1 MQSIQERKVF
11 ALELI
16 PEDSDRDEKLG
27 GRFPDPVVRSKSSSG
42 DDAVHVDMV
51 VQFLVPGME
60 HLDDPWLCP
69 EVFFVG
75 RQFQKRFGT
84 ALMEQT
90 VKAFLV
96 AVNKRV

>member
-42 DDAVHVDMV
+42 DDAVHVDM
-51 VQFLVPGME
+51 
-60 HLDDPWLCP
+60 
-69 EVFFVG
+69 
-75 RQFQKRFGT
+75 
-84 ALMEQT
+84 
-90 VKAFLV
+90 
-96 AVNKRV
+96 AV